1 MRATRSRNRHTSR
14 ATALLLGL
22 VAWTHGA
29 APASAASWSD
39 VVEGAEAAVVVLV
52 AADGR
57 DKRTG
62 TGFFVSEDGDILTC
76 AHVISGAGGMP
87 LPRIRGWLKS
97 SPEGA
102 TEAIELRVV
111 GTDPAGDLAL
121 LRPVDAMFR
130 PPTSL
135 RLSSTV
141 PRRGE
146 LVAALGHPMGA
157 ARWTATFGRVG
168 AFLPPD
174 REFPLPRLQTGAAL
188 NPGNS
193 GGPLIDSAG
202 AVVGMN
208 RAVTLRPDRSRAVA
222 LDRAVAAPAL
232 IAWLIERG
240 VRLERAGAIRRVATG
255 RPPRLGVP
263 MTVEQM
269 EALTDSLEEASDA
282 FRQSP

>member
-1 MRATRSRNRHTSR
+1 MTAMRCRSRLTRRATT
-14 ATALLLGL
+14 LLLGL
-22 VAWTHGA
+22 VAWIHGA
-29 APASAASWSD
+29 APATAASWSD

-62 TGFFVSEDGDILTC
+62 TGFFVSKDGDILTC
-76 AHVISGAGGMP
+76 AHVIAGVGGMP

-102 TEAIELRVV
+102 QAIELRVV
-111 GTDPAGDLAL
+111 GTDPARDLAL
-121 LRPVDAMFR
+121 LRPVDATFR

-135 RLSSTV
+135 RLSSTL

-146 LVAALGHPMGA
+146 LVAALGHPIGA

-168 AFLPPD
+168 AILPPD
-174 REFPLPRLQTGAAL
+174 RDFPLPRLQTGAAL

-193 GGPLIDSAG
+193 GGPLIDAAG

-208 RAVTLRPDRSRAVA
+208 RAVTLRPDRTRAVA

-240 VRLERAGAIRRVATG
+240 VHLERAGPIRRVVTG
-255 RPPRLGVP
+255 RPPQLGVP

-269 EALTDSLEEASDA
+269 EVLADSLEDASDA
-282 FRQSP
+282 FRKSP